1 MALHYNNVQNNNV
14 QKRKRAITIGPRAQ
28 KLLLLLHAGAA
39 LALTRRPD
47 ALFRIVHSTS
57 KEIAR
62 IDARTARRAVAALYQ
77 SKLVDYT
84 EHRDGAVTLILTDE
98 GKNKALR
105 YNLNTISIQ
114 KPARWDGWWRVVAFD
129 IPERFVRGRK
139 ELSAMLKE
147 LGFYA
152 MQKSVFIFPYA
163 CENEI
168 DFIVETFG
176 LRPYVRVM
184 LVKKTDIDLFL
195 KQKFNI

>member
-1 MALHYNNVQNNNV
+1 MAPHNT
-14 QKRKRAITIGPRAQ
+14 QKRKRAVTIGPRAQ

-47 ALFRIVHSTS
+47 TLFKIVRNTS

-62 IDARTARRAVAALYQ
+62 IDARTARRAITALYQ
-77 SKLVDYT
+77 SKLVDCT
-84 EHRDGAVTLILTDE
+84 EHKDGTVTLILTDE

-105 YNLNTISIQ
+105 YNLNTMSIL

-129 IPERFVRGRK
+129 IPERFVQGRRA
-139 ELSAMLKE
+139 LSAMLKE

-168 DFIVETFG
+168 DFIVEAFG

-195 KQKFNI
+195 KRKFNV